1 MFSFTGFTALGS
13 MKYYAENLSKLAA
26 CAPVFFVDTGPDA
39 SAIPREF
46 DQFMK
51 NY

>member
-26 CAPVFFVDTGPDA
+26 CTPVFFVDIGPDA
-39 SAIPREF
+39 SVMPGEF
-46 DQFMK
+46 D
-51 NY
+51 